1 MKDEGRGRKKE
12 KVLYKAAKLIHVFAH
27 FAKDSEEIIYLNQCE
42 CECGS

>member
-27 FAKDSEEIIYLNQCE
+27 FAKDSAKRLYI
-42 CECGS
+42 